1 MATIANGAQHS
12 LWFVEEFG
20 YADTVETEGV
30 DTFSFIPLPHTGTT
44 LSVSKDGIESEKL
57 RGDRQIEE
65 FRHGNKTV
73 GGDITSELEW
83 GSFDALI
90 EAVMCGTWG
99 SPATDVLVAGTTRRS
114 FTIQRR
120 FEDLDTVEYHNHFG
134 CEFNTMS
141 LSIAPNAMVGATFG
155 VVGKTLSIATSQ
167 ISDHSGDTSPTDY
180 KPFDSF
186 TGTVTEGGTA
196 ITTVTSLDLS
206 IENGLEPLFSIG
218 SQETI
223 RPSIG
228 KSRVSGTLGLYFDE
242 KTEYE
247 KFLNETESSLEVTL
261 TDSSSN
267 SLKITL
273 PRIKYNSGQPDVS
286 GEGSVILSMDF
297 IALYDTSTSTNIK
310 FDRTP

>member
-12 LWFVEEFG
+12 LFFVEEYA
-20 YADTVETEGV
+20 YADIVQNDGV
-30 DTFSFIPLPHTGTT
+30 DTFSFIPLSHTGTT
-44 LSVSKDGIESEKL
+44 LAVSKDGIMSEKL

-90 EAVMCGTWG
+90 EAVVCGTWSG
-99 SPATDVLVAGTTRRS
+99 SDILKTGTTRRS

-120 FEDLDTVEYHNHFG
+120 FNDLDTVEYHNHFG
-134 CEFNTMS
+134 CEFNSMS
-141 LSIAPNAMVGATFG
+141 LSIAPNALVTATFG
-155 VVGKTLSIATSQ
+155 VVGKSLTIATSQ
-167 ISDHSGDTSPTDY
+167 LADYSADTSPTDY
-180 KPFDSF
+180 VPFDSF

-196 ITTVTSLDLS
+196 ITTVTSLELS
-206 IENGLEPLFSIG
+206 IQNGLEPLFSVG
-218 SQETI
+218 SQETS

-228 KSRVSGTLGLYFDE
+228 KSNVTGTIGLYFDE

-247 KFLNETESSLEVTL
+247 KFLNETESSLSVTL
-261 TDSSSN
+261 TDLSGN
-267 SLKITL
+267 DLKITL

-286 GEGSVILSMDF
+286 GEGAIIISMDF
-297 IALYDTSTSTNIK
+297 QALYDDTGGVETNIE